1 MRDVPVALI
10 TGAAGG
16 IGAATACEFALRGH
30 SLALVDCDRQSLD
43 RVIAQIRS
51 LGSEVQGLV
60 GDLADLAFAEQAV
73 QEAAAHFGRID
84 VLVNGAI
91 WREIVT
97 MREISVESW
106 ERTLR
111 VGLTTPAFLA
121 RWVAR
126 VMETRQGGVIVNVS
140 SMMSQQSTGFA
151 PAYVACKGGLES
163 LTYDLAAL
171 YGSKGIRVVAISP
184 GAIQYHAQ
192 PQLSQS
198 GRCRAGG
205 ARIQRGHEHAGALGN
220 ARGSRPGD
228 CLDRQRSGFVPD
240 WHDPGAGR
248 RLDAQP
254 SAQRPE
260 AAALSGTI
268 LMSVWQFADW
278 IAAVPANHRL
288 TRGEGNTPLVRSCH
302 LAPPIGADRLFLKL
316 ESSNPTG
323 SYKDRFAAVE
333 ISALL
338 AAGKTRC
345 VGTSSG
351 NTGAALA
358 AYCAAAGIACE
369 LAIVEGAPAAKLA
382 QMLAYAPS

>member
-16 IGAATACEFALRGH
+16 IGAATACEFARRGH

-51 LGSEVQGLV
+51 LGSEALGLV

-84 VLVNGAI
+84 ILVNAAI

-126 VMETRQGGVIVNVS
+126 VMETRQGGVIVNIS

-184 GAIQYHAQ
+184 GAINTTLGRDDPNPDGAQ
-192 PQLSQS
+192 QAVRKYSEAMSML
-198 GRCRAGG
+198 GRWGTP
-205 ARIQRGHEHAGALGN
+205 EE
-220 ARGSRPGD
+220 
-228 CLDRQRSGFVPD
+228 V
-240 WHDPGAGR
+240 
-248 RLDAQP
+248 AQ
-254 SAQRPE
+254 AI
-260 AAALSGTI
+260 A
-268 LMSVWQFADW
+268 W
-278 IAAVPANHRL
+278 IASDQASYL
-288 TRGEGNTPLVRSCH
+288 TGTTLVLDGGWMRSH
-302 LAPPIGADRLFLKL
+302 LPSDLKQRLFP
-316 ESSNPTG
+316 EQFS
-323 SYKDRFAAVE
+323 
-333 ISALL
+333 
-338 AAGKTRC
+338 
-345 VGTSSG
+345 
-351 NTGAALA
+351 
-358 AYCAAAGIACE
+358 
-369 LAIVEGAPAAKLA
+369 
-382 QMLAYAPS
+382 